1 MDIDITY
8 STENFK
14 NLLYSIEEILDI
26 SINAK
31 SIEKAVENIRHI
43 SEFLIYGWNKQNTYF
58 EMFAERNIL
67 EVFENI
73 LDIGNE
79 EI

>member
-14 NLLYSIEEILDI
+14 NLLYSIEEILEI

>member
-14 NLLYSIEEILDI
+14 NLLYSIEKILDI

>member
-31 SIEKAVENIRHI
+31 SIEKAVENTRHI